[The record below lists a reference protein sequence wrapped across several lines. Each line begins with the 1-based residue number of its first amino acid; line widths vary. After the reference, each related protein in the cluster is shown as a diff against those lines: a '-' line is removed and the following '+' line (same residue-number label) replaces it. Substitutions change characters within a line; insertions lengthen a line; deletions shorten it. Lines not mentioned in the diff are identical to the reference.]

1 MKLFASLLMA
11 FYNAFGSYG
20 WAILAFGIVLKLI
33 TLPFQ
38 MKSTKSMMQ
47 NSMLQPRMKE
57 LEKKYANDKQKYQ
70 EELARLYQDAKVNPL
85 SGCLWSLLP
94 FPILIALY
102 SLVRQPLSKLMGLAA
117 EEVTVLTE
125 RMVEL
130 GLYTMPAKRDAY
142 AEMTLAN
149 LLHENFASI
158 SADPAVASFADK
170 LTDLNFNFLGLNLS
184 ARPRL
189 FFVEYGAEIG
199 MLAALGLF
207 LIPFISAGLSWL
219 QTKVSASTT
228 PATKTGN
235 AELDLQ
241 AQQQA
246 QSNQTM
252 NTVMPLMSLYI
263 CFIMPA
269 AMGVYW
275 IEQSILGIIQ
285 QVALNKFYKGKLDAE
300 MAEFNAA
307 QKAREEELERKRQET
322 ERLRAEG
329 KTQVNKSTGK
339 KRLAAKE
346 RNDIEQRQAA
356 QRAADRAA
364 KGIEKD
370 IPPSQ
375 VGNRRYARGRAYDPD
390 RYAVKEAPAAEA
402 SEEVAEITEETND
415 QNS

>member
-47 NSMLQPRMKE
+47 NTMLQPRMKE

-70 EELARLYQDAKVNPL
+70 EELARLYQDAKVNPM

-117 EEVTVLTE
+117 EDVTVLTE

-130 GLYTMPAKRDAY
+130 GLYTMPAKKDAY
-142 AEMTLAN
+142 VEMTLTN
-149 LLHENFASI
+149 LLHENFAKL
-158 SADPAVASFADK
+158 SADPAVAAFADK
-170 LTDLNFNFLGLNLS
+170 LKDINFTFLGLNLS
-184 ARPRL
+184 ERPRL
-189 FFVEYGAEIG
+189 FFWEHGMEIG
-199 MLAALGLF
+199 MLAAFGLF
-207 LIPFISAGLSWL
+207 LIPVISAALSWA
-219 QTKVSASTT
+219 QTKVSAATT
-228 PATKTGN
+228 PSGKTGN
-235 AELDLQ
+235 AEIDAQNQ
-241 AQQQA
+241 AQV

-252 NTVMPLMSLYI
+252 NTVMPIMSLYI

-285 QVALNKFYKGKLDAE
+285 QVALNKLYRGKIDAE

-329 KTQVNKSTGK
+329 KTQVNNSTSK

-346 RNDIEQRQAA
+346 RNDSEQRQAA

-364 KGIEKD
+364 KGMEKE

-390 RYAVKEAPAAEA
+390 RYAVKEAVPAESEA
-402 SEEVAEITEETND
+402 AVEITEDTND